1 VGRHHDNPK
10 CRCRSRPRRLRL
22 RICLRKGCGRQ
33 YQPRRWNQLYCQ
45 DPECLR
51 LVRCWQAARRQA
63 ERRQDEAVKAERA
76 KAARARRRRRTKSL
90 PQAPNDSEVTV
101 ARGHAAKIIL
111 PTPMCDRPGCY
122 EPPAKSG
129 RSQARFCGPACRHAV
144 RQVFDRER
152 KWLSR
157 GTFRGR
163 PARVRKYMF
172 FRRHRRR
179 KQPNKPGPTPP
190 RASPG

>member
-10 CRCRSRPRRLRL
+10 CRCHTRPRRPRL
-22 RICLRKGCGRQ
+22 RKCLRKGCGRK

-45 DPECLR
+45 EPECLR
-51 LVRCWQAARRQA
+51 LVRRWQAARRQA
-63 ERRQDEAVKAERA
+63 ERRQDAAVKAQRA
-76 KAARARRRRRTKSL
+76 KAARARRRRPKSL
-90 PQAPNDSEVTV
+90 PQAPNSSEVTV
-101 ARGHAAKIIL
+101 KRGHAAKIIL
-111 PTPMCDRPGCY
+111 PSPMCERPGCH

-129 RSQARFCGPACRHAV
+129 RSQARFCGPACRQAV

-163 PARVRKYMF
+163 PVRVRNYMF

-179 KQPNKPGPTPP
+179 KQLNKPRPTPP
-190 RASPG
+190 RAPPG